1 MAAIFSYKSYDL
13 KFIILRHGPSYPPS
27 LIAFVLVGLE
37 LNMFNFVARIMKTR
51 GQSIF
56 ACEYNVIQCMCV

>member
-13 KFIILRHGPSYPPS
+13 KFTILRHGPSYPPS

-37 LNMFNFVARIMKTR
+37 LNMFNFVARIMRTR